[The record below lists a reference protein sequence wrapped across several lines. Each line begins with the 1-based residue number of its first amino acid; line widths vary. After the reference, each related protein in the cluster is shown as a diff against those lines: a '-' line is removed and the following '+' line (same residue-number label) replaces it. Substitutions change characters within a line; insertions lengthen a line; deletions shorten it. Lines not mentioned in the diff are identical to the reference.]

1 FQSAPILPSSLVSLR
16 LLSTTWIEIGRGW
29 QVEDEGSFVM
39 ISPSSLLAIH
49 TGDDVIDGAFTIDDV
64 PIAERDVAGELAGA
78 TKIERAEVVLLEGT

>member
-1 FQSAPILPSSLVSLR
+1 MASSLMRSSKRDREMVKMPDDPLR
-16 LLSTTWIEIGRGW
+16 WMVT
-29 QVEDEGSFVM
+29 
-39 ISPSSLLAIH
+39 SPEPSAH